1 MRLPGALARVPGGTE
16 TIFWSL
22 HGGGDGASG
31 ASRVVVD
38 APDGVARAAT
48 RSEAS
53 VDTFW
58 LDSATAATGSGRCP
72 RSRFSFMGGRGGA
85 LWRRALYKLP
95 DPSRDGDGDGDGTI
109 GGGAAPRVGFPG
121 GRLEVTRSDGSK
133 TTRERVRLLSWLDA
147 RLAARRCARR
157 ERVPSWAEAAAAR
170 AELGERSAAE
180 TVPSANPD
188 ADASP
193 PFDFWG
199 GFVGYLGYELRAE
212 CDSPAPRRASPLP
225 DAALFLADRVVA
237 FDHDEGDAY
246 VMALVPDAAAELVEY
261 AAGLTGAAAAVAE
274 GVVRLA
280 EEEAEAEA
288 RAWMAETE
296 RALLAA
302 QTQTDDEGEGDC
314 DDGVDGVSDGSAD
327 PADAD
332 AAAATAAARRMR
344 DEDAASD
351 AAGDAASIARRRDP
365 GAAASFTARRN
376 REEYVDDIR
385 ASQCA
390 IDRGE
395 TYEVCLTN
403 QLTRRGERGR
413 RIDVKGETNGGGDGG
428 AGTETPGAPDPATLY
443 SVLRRTNPAPYA
455 AYLCFGGCG
464 GAEMGGDR
472 AADAEKNGSPLSDA
486 VAVCCSSPERFLRL
500 SRAEEIREDA
510 ADDPGSNPSVDV
522 DDELEPS
529 AASFGTLEAKPIKGT
544 APRRHP
550 LGGEA
555 DVAEAATLAAS
566 VKDRAE
572 NLMIVDLLRNDLGR
586 VCVPGSVRV
595 PGLMKI
601 ESYATVHQLVS
612 TIRGARAAT
621 ASPAACVRATF
632 PGGSMTGAP
641 KFRTMDIIDDL
652 EPGPRGVYSGSVGFF
667 SVNGA
672 FDLNIVIRT
681 CVVRP
686 GTDEAWIGAGGAIT
700 ALSDPEGEWDEMA
713 LKAAAILR
721 AVRACDQVAAA
732 NGFRRESRR
741 REGCTE

>member
-1 MRLPGALARVPGGTE
+1 M
-16 TIFWSL
+16 
-22 HGGGDGASG
+22 
-31 ASRVVVD
+31 
-38 APDGVARAAT
+38 
-48 RSEAS
+48 
-53 VDTFW
+53 
-58 LDSATAATGSGRCP
+58 
-72 RSRFSFMGGRGGA
+72 
-85 LWRRALYKLP
+85 
-95 DPSRDGDGDGDGTI
+95 
-109 GGGAAPRVGFPG
+109 
-121 GRLEVTRSDGSK
+121 
-133 TTRERVRLLSWLDA
+133 
-147 RLAARRCARR
+147 
-157 ERVPSWAEAAAAR
+157 
-170 AELGERSAAE
+170 
-180 TVPSANPD
+180 
-188 ADASP
+188 
-193 PFDFWG
+193 
-199 GFVGYLGYELRAE
+199 
-212 CDSPAPRRASPLP
+212 
-225 DAALFLADRVVA
+225 FLADRVVA

-246 VMALVPDAAAELVEY
+246 VVALVPDAAAELVEY

-280 EEEAEAEA
+280 EEEAESEA

-296 RALLAA
+296 RALLALA
-302 QTQTDDEGEGDC
+302 AEEFAAEERGDDRG
-314 DDGVDGVSDGSAD
+314 SDESADVD
-327 PADAD
+327 PADAA

-365 GAAASFTARRN
+365 GAAASFVARRN
-376 REEYVDDIR
+376 REQYVDDIR
-385 ASQCA
+385 ASQNA

-403 QLTRRGERGR
+403 QLTRRGAR
-413 RIDVKGETNGGGDGG
+413 GGGGSPEKES
-428 AGTETPGAPDPATLY
+428 TETPGRGTPGAPDPATLY
-443 SVLRRTNPAPYA
+443 STLRRTNPAPYA

-464 GAEMGGDR
+464 GAEMSGAEMGGEGAAR
-472 AADAEKNGSPLSDA
+472 AMSPLSDA

-500 SRAEEIREDA
+500 SRAEETRRAEEIREVDGDGWNPGTDGSEPPLGSDPPA
-510 ADDPGSNPSVDV
+510 A
-522 DDELEPS
+522 
-529 AASFGTLEAKPIKGT
+529 AFGTLEAKPIKGT

-555 DVAEAATLAAS
+555 DVAEAANLAAS

-612 TIRGARAAT
+612 TIRGARAPH

-641 KFRTMDIIDDL
+641 KFRTMDIVDTL
-652 EPGPRGVYSGSVGFF
+652 EPGSRGPYSGSVGFF

-721 AVRACDQVAAA
+721 AVRACDEIAEKTL
-732 NGFRRESRR
+732 GERRAE
-741 REGCTE
+741 